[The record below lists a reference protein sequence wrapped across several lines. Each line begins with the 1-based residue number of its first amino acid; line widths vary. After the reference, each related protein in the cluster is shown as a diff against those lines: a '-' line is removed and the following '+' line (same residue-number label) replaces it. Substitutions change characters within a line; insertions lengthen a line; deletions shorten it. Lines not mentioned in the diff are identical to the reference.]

1 MLVCTFAGH
10 RQVFAADVAQKARDA
25 LERLVE
31 IDRELTFYTGGM
43 GEFDSLC
50 AAAVRRL
57 RARHPE
63 ARVRLYLVLPYLTA
77 EVNRSGAYYEAAFDG
92 VFVPPDLL
100 GLHYKSAILRRNRWM
115 VDRAQVLLSYVTRDF
130 GGASATLRYAKT
142 RPGLRII
149 DLAGA

>member
-92 VFVPPDLL
+92 VFVPPELL

-115 VDRAQVLLSYVTRDF
+115 VDRAQVLLAYVTRDF
-130 GGASATLRYAKT
+130 GGAYATLRYAQT
-142 RPGLRII
+142 RPGLRVI

>member
-1 MLVCTFAGH
+1 MALTKRIIAYYFRINNANSEESMLVCTFAGH

-57 RARHPE
+57 RAG
-63 ARVRLYLVLPYLTA
+63 T
-77 EVNRSGAYYEAAFDG
+77 
-92 VFVPPDLL
+92 
-100 GLHYKSAILRRNRWM
+100 RRR
-115 VDRAQVLLSYVTRDF
+115 
-130 GGASATLRYAKT
+130 G
-142 RPGLRII
+142 
-149 DLAGA
+149 

>member
-1 MLVCTFAGH
+1 
-10 RQVFAADVAQKARDA
+10 
-25 LERLVE
+25 
-31 IDRELTFYTGGM
+31 M

-50 AAAVRRL
+50 AARCAAAR
-57 RARHPE
+57 RHPE
-63 ARVRLYLVLPYLTA
+63 ARIGLYLVLPYLTA
-77 EVNRSGAYYEAAFDG
+77 QVNRSG
-92 VFVPPDLL
+92 VLRS
-100 GLHYKSAILRRNRWM
+100 GLRRRVRAPRTAGPALQDAILRRNRWM

>member
-1 MLVCTFAGH
+1 MEGKHARLHLCGH

-63 ARVRLYLVLPYLTA
+63 ARVRLYLVLALPDGGGQPLGG
-77 EVNRSGAYYEAAFDG
+77 VLRSG
-92 VFVPPDLL
+92 L
-100 GLHYKSAILRRNRWM
+100 
-115 VDRAQVLLSYVTRDF
+115 
-130 GGASATLRYAKT
+130 
-142 RPGLRII
+142 
-149 DLAGA
+149 

>member
-77 EVNRSGAYYEAAFDG
+77 ELNRSGAYYEAAFDG
-92 VFVPPDLL
+92 MFVPRNCWACTTRAPSCAATA
-100 GLHYKSAILRRNRWM
+100 GWSTARRCCSPM
-115 VDRAQVLLSYVTRDF
+115 
-130 GGASATLRYAKT
+130 
-142 RPGLRII
+142 
-149 DLAGA
+149 

>member
-57 RARHPE
+57 RAS
-63 ARVRLYLVLPYLTA
+63 T
-77 EVNRSGAYYEAAFDG
+77 
-92 VFVPPDLL
+92 
-100 GLHYKSAILRRNRWM
+100 RRR
-115 VDRAQVLLSYVTRDF
+115 
-130 GGASATLRYAKT
+130 G
-142 RPGLRII
+142 
-149 DLAGA
+149 

>member
-57 RARHPE
+57 RAKLEDDPRSPRHIQT
-63 ARVRLYLVLPYLTA
+63 VY
-77 EVNRSGAYYEAAFDG
+77 G
-92 VFVPPDLL
+92 VGYTWKGNGD
-100 GLHYKSAILRRNRWM
+100 
-115 VDRAQVLLSYVTRDF
+115 D
-130 GGASATLRYAKT
+130 
-142 RPGLRII
+142 
-149 DLAGA
+149 